1 MPLVSVTRLRV
12 RLWRYLP
19 AFLLHTF
26 RAARQIRRAE
36 GNLSFSLLNDAR
48 HTFWTLSV
56 WHDEA
61 AMRAFMLSGAHREA
75 MPHFLEW
82 CDEAALVH
90 WTQESEEP
98 PVWAEAHRRLRQQG
112 RLSKVN
118 HPSVAHTRF
127 EIPAPRPRARTIT
140 ISRV

>member
-12 RLWRYLP
+12 RLLRYLP
-19 AFLLHTF
+19 GFFLHTF
-26 RAARQIRRAE
+26 RTGRQIRRAE

-48 HTFWTLSV
+48 HTFWTLTV
-56 WHDEA
+56 WRDEA
-61 AMRAFMLSGAHREA
+61 SMRNFMLSGAHREA
-75 MPHFLEW
+75 MPHLLEW
-82 CDEAALVH
+82 CDEASLVH
-90 WTQESEEP
+90 WLQESEEP
-98 PVWAEAHRRLRQQG
+98 PVWAEAHRRLKQQG

-127 EIPAPRPRARTIT
+127 EIPPPPPRARPLT

>member
-19 AFLLHTF
+19 AFFLHTF
-26 RAARQIRRAE
+26 RVARQIRRQE

-56 WHDEA
+56 WRDEA
-61 AMRAFMLSGAHREA
+61 AMRAFMNSDAHRQA
-75 MPHFLEW
+75 MPHLLQW
-82 CDEAALVH
+82 CEEASLVH

-98 PVWAEAHRRLRQQG
+98 PVWAEAHRRLLRQG

-118 HPSVAHTRF
+118 HASVAHTRF
-127 EIPAPRPRARTIT
+127 EIPPPRPRARTIT